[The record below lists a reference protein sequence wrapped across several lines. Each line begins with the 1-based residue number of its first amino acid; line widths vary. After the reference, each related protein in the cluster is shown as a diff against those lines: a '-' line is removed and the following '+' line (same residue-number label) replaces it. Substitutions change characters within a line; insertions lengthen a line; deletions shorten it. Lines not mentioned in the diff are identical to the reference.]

1 MDAKP
6 QELEPQFP
14 PANIWMRMVAFG
26 LDMLLVLAALHMI
39 HLMLP
44 ATAHE
49 FIKDMQG
56 EQVTFKEVFDD
67 SQQFVREHPEAA
79 SKLMFA
85 SMFSMIAPFLYF
97 ALSEIFLGGCTL
109 GKKCFNL
116 RTAYR
121 DSPRLPPLGA
131 QAIRSF
137 VKSIASLA
145 LISQNPLFFIF
156 FMNFLIA
163 FYNKGRKA
171 GHDLI
176 SRTSVVPG
184 FLPDDDSKENQHQ

>member
-56 EQVTFKEVFDD
+56 EQVTFKEMLYESQKQYTVNTGRATGVFTQ
-67 SQQFVREHPEAA
+67 SCA
-79 SKLMFA
+79 S
-85 SMFSMIAPFLYF
+85 
-97 ALSEIFLGGCTL
+97 
-109 GKKCFNL
+109 
-116 RTAYR
+116 
-121 DSPRLPPLGA
+121 PP
-131 QAIRSF
+131 
-137 VKSIASLA
+137 
-145 LISQNPLFFIF
+145 
-156 FMNFLIA
+156 
-163 FYNKGRKA
+163 
-171 GHDLI
+171 
-176 SRTSVVPG
+176 TS
-184 FLPDDDSKENQHQ
+184 KQC